1 MKKHQPRRS
10 SPQRKKPRPMKEE
23 LSIDPEEDALLA
35 RPREDVD
42 AEMAHCL
49 AKIVSDATELAAMVP
64 LEPHNYARFR
74 DQILQIERA
83 ADWCWWVT
91 TVWEE
96 RREEGQSS

>member
-1 MKKHQPRRS
+1 MKKRQVRRS
-10 SPQRKKPRPMKEE
+10 SPQRKKPRPIKEE
-23 LSIDPEEDALLA
+23 PSIDPEENALLA

-91 TVWEE
+91 TIWEE
-96 RREEGQSS
+96 RREEAQPS